1 MTNFTAGPWDFD
13 HGDEGTVYS
22 APYCTVTALDGD
34 LTIAEVNDRYNLEEG
49 HANGYLIKSAPRLFQ
64 ACVNAESALVSL
76 IGKHGDGGAGLVV
89 KELQDAIAEAK
100 GNQK

>member
-1 MTNFTAGPWDFD
+1 MTNFTPGPWGSD
-13 HGDEGTVYS
+13 HGDMGNEYRH
-22 APYCTVTALDGD
+22 PYCTVTALDGD
-34 LTIAEVNDRYNLEEG
+34 LTIAEVNAFCNLKQG
-49 HANGYLIKSAPRLFQ
+49 HANGHLIKSAPRLFQ